1 MQSFGANL
9 TVGPHFFCL
18 MGQTI
23 LVVFSLKTSR
33 ACTDTLSYHNDAVK
47 FSKTAKDTNST
58 CTTCTIVPALVELV
72 FFSRDTSLPST
83 RNMNAKVAVEL
94 YYIFSKMS
102 IF

>member
-1 MQSFGANL
+1 MQSFGATL

-23 LVVFSLKTSR
+23 LVAFSLKTSR
-33 ACTDTLSYHNDAVK
+33 ACTDMLSYQNDAVK

-58 CTTCTIVPALVELV
+58 CIVYHSSSTRGTGIFLH
-72 FFSRDTSLPST
+72 TSLPST